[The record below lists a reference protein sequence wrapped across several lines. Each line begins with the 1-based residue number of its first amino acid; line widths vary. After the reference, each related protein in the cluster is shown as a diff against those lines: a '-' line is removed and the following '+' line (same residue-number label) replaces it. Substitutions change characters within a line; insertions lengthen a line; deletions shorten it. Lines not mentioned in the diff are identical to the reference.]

1 MNKPTALTIAA
12 VLLLANPAG
21 AQVDGHQLQ
30 TFQQE
35 AAALND
41 AKPDAN
47 RYRAG
52 FYSGY
57 LSGMLDALEG
67 RGVCFKGCRCDLDDK
82 LASYLADNPAKRDRP
97 ASTWLPK
104 LLEGWYPCPK

>member
-1 MNKPTALTIAA
+1 MNKSAAMALSAA
-12 VLLLANPAG
+12 LLLANSAG

-30 TFQQE
+30 RFQQE

-41 AKPDAN
+41 EKPDAD

-52 FYSGY
+52 FYGGY

-67 RGVCFKGCRCDLDDK
+67 RGVCFKVCRCELDDR
-82 LASYLADNPAKRDRP
+82 LARYLADNPAKRNQP
-97 ASTWLPK
+97 ASAWLAT
-104 LLEGWYPCPK
+104 LLQEWYPCPK